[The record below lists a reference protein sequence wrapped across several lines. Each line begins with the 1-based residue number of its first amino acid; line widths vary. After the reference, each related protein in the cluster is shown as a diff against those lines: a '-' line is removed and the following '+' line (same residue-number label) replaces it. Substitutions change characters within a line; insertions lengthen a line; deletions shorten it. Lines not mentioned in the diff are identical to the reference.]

1 MQTNLVR
8 LTIVS
13 GGKWFGRPVNF
24 KGSAYCLY
32 RASAFAVKSK
42 HSMAF
47 DKDFDAIMAVLE
59 EDEDLEDH
67 FDKEVQEV

>member
-1 MQTNLVR
+1 MHRDVNVR
-8 LTIVS
+8 H
-13 GGKWFGRPVNF
+13 K
-24 KGSAYCLY
+24 Y

-42 HSMAF
+42 HIMAF
-47 DKDFDAIMAVLE
+47 DKDFIFKEDFDAITAVLE